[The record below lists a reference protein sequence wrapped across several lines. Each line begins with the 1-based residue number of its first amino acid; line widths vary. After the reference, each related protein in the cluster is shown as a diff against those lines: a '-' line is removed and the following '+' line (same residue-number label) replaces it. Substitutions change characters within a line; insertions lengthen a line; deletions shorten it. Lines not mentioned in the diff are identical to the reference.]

1 MLRSIVF
8 GLGLAISTAAM
19 AQEKVVNFLNW
30 NDYIDPAVLE
40 EFTKETGIKVV
51 YDVTDSNESIE
62 AKIITG
68 KSGYDLA
75 VPTGMFLQRQIKAG
89 VYQPLDKSKLTN
101 YGNLWPVVTQ
111 RLEAFDPGLKHS
123 VPYLFFTVG
132 LAYNVDKVKQ
142 ILGDTADLNSWGLLF
157 KPENAK
163 KLAKCGIQV
172 LDSPEELIPS
182 TLKYLGKDP
191 NSSDSKDLE
200 EAQKAWSAISKS
212 IKKFSGADYI
222 DAMANGDLC
231 LVAGYSGDLLQAK
244 SRAEEAK
251 NNVKISFF
259 VPKEGAAILMDNIAI
274 PKDAPNADNAHML
287 IDFLMRPENAAKI
300 TNFTSFA
307 NGNLPAQKFVDPEIL
322 KNPAVYPDEATL
334 ANMFTILPYNEKT
347 RRTVTRLWTRVK
359 SGR

>member
-1 MLRSIVF
+1 MRHVAF
-8 GLGLAISTAAM
+8 GLGLLLTTAAF

-89 VYQPLDKSKLTN
+89 VYRPLDKSKLTN
-101 YGNLWPVVTQ
+101 YGNLWPVIMQ
-111 RLEAFDPGLKHS
+111 RLEAFDPGAKYAI
-123 VPYLFFTVG
+123 PYLYFTVG
-132 LAYNVDKVKQ
+132 LAYNVDKVNAA
-142 ILGDTADLNSWGLLF
+142 LGETADTLSWDLLF

-172 LDSPEELIPS
+172 LDSPEELIPT
-182 TLKYLGKDP
+182 TLNYLKLDP
-191 NSSDSKDLE
+191 NSSDQKDLD
-200 EAQKAWSAISKS
+200 AVAKAWGGISKS

-222 DAMANGDLC
+222 DAIANGDLC
-231 LVAGYSGDLLQAK
+231 VVAGYSGDLLQAK
-244 SRAEEAK
+244 NRAIEAK
-251 NNVKISFF
+251 NKVNINFYI
-259 VPKEGAAILMDNIAI
+259 PKEGAAILLDSVAI
-274 PKDAPNADNAHML
+274 PKDAPHPEEAHAL
-287 IDFLMRPENAAKI
+287 LNFLLRPDVAAKI
-300 TNFTSFA
+300 STFVSYA
-307 NGNLPAQKFVDPEIL
+307 NPNLPSQKLLPAEIIN
-322 KNPAVYPDEATL
+322 NPAIYPDEATV
-334 ANMFTILPYNEKT
+334 ARMFTILPADNKT
-347 RRTVTRLWTRVK
+347 RRTITRMWTRIK